1 MYFTFFPFHAKTYNK
16 DNFFNT
22 FERQKYSK
30 PYDFAVGNFRL
41 KKTKPPIQS
50 TLAAHAFPSLIVR
63 LLLRKII
70 PSITI
75 V

>member
-1 MYFTFFPFHAKTYNK
+1 MFLTFFACHAKAYNK
-16 DNFFNT
+16 DNFSNT

-41 KKTKPPIQS
+41 KKTKPPIPS
-50 TLAAHAFPSLIVR
+50 TLAAHTFPSLMVR

-70 PSITI
+70 PSII
-75 V
+75 IF